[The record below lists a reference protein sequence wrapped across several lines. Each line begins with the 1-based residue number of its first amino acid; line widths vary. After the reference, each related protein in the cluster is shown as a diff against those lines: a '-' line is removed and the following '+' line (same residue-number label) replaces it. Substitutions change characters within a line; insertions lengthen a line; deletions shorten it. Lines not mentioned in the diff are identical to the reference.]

1 MLMYMTRV
9 KLNTAKRKT
18 LFALSNPNLFHGALC
33 QAFDDPREKKLW
45 RIDQLVSGIYL
56 LIVSSHKPE
65 LQTFVTQFGFEEA
78 ANCWQ
83 YKVYD
88 PFIDKLREDSKWHF
102 RLVACPTH
110 SVMDREN
117 PDAKRGK
124 VYPHVTPK
132 YQKQWLLDRC
142 EKHGMELSDDSFQIM
157 ADRTFSFKKTSS
169 NRKVTL
175 LSVTFEGTL
184 KITNVD
190 LFKELLI
197 QGIGRGKGYGLGL
210 LTIAGQIK

>member
-9 KLNTAKRKT
+9 KLNTVKRKT

-56 LIVSSHKPE
+56 LI
-65 LQTFVTQFGFEEA
+65 EEA

-117 PDAKRGK
+117 PDSKRGK